1 MYVATAW
8 PRVSRALANATDAS
22 SSRDDE
28 TDAYASSGGARTG
41 TSRETTTQEGQVDDD
56 FDFGSINQRHVA
68 TTHGALTH
76 REARIIAR
84 YAGRVVEFRD
94 AGARGAT
101 LGRVETDRG
110 EEAVDATWREASAK
124 TDADERRRSRK
135 NTTRAGGDGT
145 SNGGGREEEIEVTA
159 AFATVSVHGEV
170 FVCSARATRRGEETR
185 RGECELERAIRL
197 DDGERATCCASDEE
211 EIVVGTD
218 RGRVIF
224 LTWSRGVEGR
234 SVGLGRSERNDG
246 GAASVD
252 WCADTETLVVRFESG
267 STCAATIDGRGNVLK
282 TNWFEATPTPAT
294 CAAFHRGTR
303 ALALGDAEGDVR
315 VYEDASTSSSSE
327 PKIVFSLKPWG
338 VNAKDT
344 GAAAYASWSHDGRAL
359 AVGYRRQGL
368 SVWSDSGCLTMC
380 SLHHGFGGDSTTTTT
395 RIENVFDGAAM
406 NTTSSTMDDTSIASS
421 DAPMIGACLGAP
433 AWGCGGYSLHVPTR
447 TSAGA
452 RLLEYSLVRNT
463 GRAHCEAADAY
474 NGGAFD
480 NESCVLL
487 GDDRIFL
494 LAAASASRKMRLRQV
509 VCPREYLST
518 RWPLRIASA
527 SPNGEIVAVAGT
539 RGCLMYDALS
549 ERWLMMQNESDENA
563 METVDF
569 AWLRPQ
575 GSSAAAPPILV
586 ACASSSKSRMFTSG
600 LKTSYGMHLFA
611 SERFQHLGWYPLSA
625 EPVCARALGA
635 HLVVAFAN
643 GEIALF
649 TSAFEPDGTLA
660 VSPVRESNGQRRKTT
675 LSLDGDEIVGVSL
688 LCPQGSVVEQD
699 ASEVRECVALT
710 ARGDAFIVDL
720 SREFEPVVAMRGVSE
735 FWVSFENS
743 EEATSSSSSSVND
756 QTRIFAYGA
765 EGMRVA
771 YVPKSGARLI
781 LRDGASSLT
790 IDGAD
795 KHPELEFD
803 RELYPVAVSSRL
815 NRIVGVA
822 QKLSLS
828 ESGESPFFSIA
839 PRMHSVVPYTLR
851 KLLSAGRADAALAYA
866 RAARVQTPHFTHALE
881 WLLFTALESSGADA
895 HSQEMLKDSI
905 ALLSKLPNFLDVV
918 VSVARKTDSA
928 QWKSLFKYAGTPS
941 ELSLRALKHDRLRI
955 AACYILVVD
964 KLEDE
969 AVGKEVAVQIM
980 QKALRARDYNLVE
993 DLIKFLLK
1001 PISETPLGKRKPGI
1015 LKRVL
1020 QVVVPPP
1027 NSVLALGERGDEELV
1042 LDEPEQ
1048 LILKTH
1054 LDELADGKELVAMG
1068 AFIAITS
1075 FDGVGY
1081 LTHESDREGS
1091 AYISD
1096 FAEALEQGA
1105 KHVLDG
1111 DAFDR
1116 EIKRESH
1123 LINAGSV
1130 DFDERGDT
1138 AHLTHLMDAARH
1150 AECTDWTLLCATLL
1164 GRLDVLKEI
1173 FETQRE
1179 LREPWVKICRQLRE
1193 TSSHS
1198 NLVRHLS
1205 QVVAGVEKFEFH

>member
-1 MYVATAW
+1 MYVAHAW
-8 PRVSRALANATDAS
+8 PRVSRALASAPCGAMDPGASSDADRTDAS
-22 SSRDDE
+22 L
-28 TDAYASSGGARTG
+28 GM
-41 TSRETTTQEGQVDDD
+41 TTREGQDDD
-56 FDFGSINQRHVA
+56 ADLNRITQRQTADV
-68 TTHGALTH
+68 ALTH
-76 REARIIAR
+76 REARIIAWVR
-84 YAGRVVEFRD
+84 GRVVEFRD
-94 AGARGAT
+94 AGACGAT
-101 LGRVETDRG
+101 LGRVETDLG
-110 EEAVDATWREASAK
+110 EEAVDATWRESSAK
-124 TDADERRRSRK
+124 TETDERRRRRK
-135 NTTRAGGDGT
+135 NSGDGTTT
-145 SNGGGREEEIEVTA
+145 SNGGVREEEIEVTA
-159 AFATVSVHGEV
+159 AFATVSVDGEV
-170 FVCSARATRRGEETR
+170 FVSSARATRRGEETR
-185 RGECELERAIRL
+185 RGECELERVIRL
-197 DDGERATCCASDEE
+197 DDGERATCCASDED

-234 SVGLGRSERNDG
+234 SVGLGRSEWNDG

-267 STCAATIDGRGNVLK
+267 STCAATIDWRGNVLT
-282 TNWFEATPTPAT
+282 TNWFEATPTPAM

-315 VYEDASTSSSSE
+315 VYEDATTSTVGE

-338 VNAKDT
+338 VNARDT
-344 GAAAYASWSHDGRAL
+344 GAATYASWSHDGRAL

-380 SLHHGFGGDSTTTTT
+380 SLHHGFGDDSTT
-395 RIENVFDGAAM
+395 RIESVFDGVAM
-406 NTTSSTMDDTSIASS
+406 NTTTMDKSSISPS
-421 DAPMIGACLGAP
+421 DSTNTTPMIGACLGAP

-463 GRAHCEAADAY
+463 GRAHCEATHAHDALE
-474 NGGAFD
+474 

-487 GDDRIFL
+487 GADRIFL
-494 LAAASASRKMRLRQV
+494 LAAASASSKMRLRQV
-509 VCPREYLST
+509 VCPREYLSM

-527 SPNGEIVAVAGT
+527 SPSGEVVAVAGT

-563 METVDF
+563 METIDF
-569 AWLRPQ
+569 AWLRPR
-575 GSSAAAPPILV
+575 GSPAAAPPILA
-586 ACASSSKSRMFTSG
+586 ACASSSKTRMFTSG
-600 LKTSYGMHLFA
+600 SKTSYGMHLFA

-625 EPVCARALGA
+625 EPVCARSLGA

-649 TSAFEPDGTLA
+649 TSVIEADGTLA

-675 LSLDGDEIVGVSL
+675 VNLDGDDEIVGVSL
-688 LCPQGSVVEQD
+688 LCPHGYVIEED
-699 ASEVRECVALT
+699 ASEVRECVVLT
-710 ARGDAFIVDL
+710 ARGDVLIVDL
-720 SREFEPVVAMRGVSE
+720 SREFEHVVAMRGVSE
-735 FWVSFENS
+735 FWVSFGDS
-743 EEATSSSSSSVND
+743 EDDTALSSSSSSVNH
-756 QTRIFAYGA
+756 QGRVFAYGS
-765 EGMRVA
+765 EGMRVMH
-771 YVPKSGARLI
+771 VPEADTRSI

-822 QKLSLS
+822 QKLSFS
-828 ESGESPFFSIA
+828 ESGEAPFFSIA
-839 PRMHSVVPYTLR
+839 PKMHSVVPYTLR

-866 RAARVQTPHFTHALE
+866 RVARVQTPHFTHALE
-881 WLLFTALESSGADA
+881 WLLFTALESSSADA
-895 HSQEMLKDSI
+895 HSQEMLKNSI
-905 ALLSKLPNFLDVV
+905 ELLSKLPNFLDVV
-918 VSVARKTDSA
+918 VSVARKTDSS
-928 QWKSLFKYAGTPS
+928 QWKSLFKYAGTAS
-941 ELSLRALKHDRLRI
+941 ELSLRALKHNRLRI

-980 QKALRARDYNLVE
+980 QKALQARDYNLVE

-1001 PISETPLGKRKPGI
+1001 PISETPLGKRKPGL
-1015 LKRVL
+1015 LKRAL

-1096 FAEALEQGA
+1096 FAKALEQGA

-1111 DAFDR
+1111 NAFDR

-1173 FETQRE
+1173 FEAQRE
-1179 LREPWVKICRQLRE
+1179 LREPWVKICRERCE
-1193 TSSHS
+1193 TSTHS

-1205 QVVAGVEKFEFH
+1205 QVVADVEKFEIH